1 MPNHVKQRGLSV
13 WQQSAVGDEE
23 AADVELLLEAERRDV
38 LGDQNLVDREL
49 EVSFGVGGEAER
61 FHA

>member
-1 MPNHVKQRGLSV
+1 MPSDVKHRALSV

-38 LGDQNLVDREL
+38 LVDQSLADRER